1 VLPGWH
7 LSAWAAAATTI
18 AAAFATHLAAAQHQR
33 IAASYAA
40 TADQLD
46 RLIADVDPASA
57 DPDRQAQFVA
67 DVERVLAAQN
77 DGWTDLLSLHAPK

>member
-1 VLPGWH
+1 LPGSH
-7 LSAWAAAATTI
+7 LSAWTAAATTV
-18 AAAFATHLAAAQHQR
+18 AAAIATHLAATHHER

-46 RLIADVDPASA
+46 RLIADVDPATT

-67 DVERVLAAQN
+67 EAERILAAQN
-77 DGWTDLLSLHAPK
+77 EGWTDLLTNRAQK